1 MKRLLAISIFALLAG
16 CQTPPLTGS
25 NGQPIPPKV
34 DYQCKQQC
42 GMYDSK
48 VSIVGA
54 AMCMNEC
61 IRANGY

>member
-1 MKRLLAISIFALLAG
+1 MYKFLTITICILLTG

-25 NGQPIPPKV
+25 YGQQIPPKV

-42 GMYDSK
+42 GMYDSR
-48 VSIVGA
+48 VSIMGA

>member
-1 MKRLLAISIFALLAG
+1 MYKTLALLITLFLTG

-25 NGQPIPPKV
+25 YGQPIPQKV